1 MAKLPLAADVA
12 ESTTS
17 IAVTSAA
24 GGVGAAVVYSAET
37 THVILRNAGTYDFEY
52 QIGAGSWTLLPYRGN
67 ILLDVNMAA
76 TTIKTRKTA
85 GSGDGVGQLDT
96 FGFSSAVSAGDEATA
111 VKATG
116 VPVIEKTAS
125 SYTLVAADAGVQIDM
140 NNASANTINIPTH
153 ASVPFPV
160 GTQVWVCM
168 KGAGI
173 TTVAGAGV
181 TLQKPTAKSL
191 SISARYEKALLHKIA
206 TDTWRV
212 NAT

>member
-12 ESTTS
+12 ESSTS
-17 IAVTSAA
+17 ITVTSAA
-24 GGVGAAVVYSAET
+24 GGVGAAVVNSSET
-37 THVILRNAGTYDFEY
+37 AYVVLRNAGTYDFEY

-67 ILLDVNMAA
+67 VTLDVNMAV

-96 FGFSSAVSAGDEATA
+96 FGFSSAVSAGDESTA
-111 VKATG
+111 VKSTG

-125 SYTLVAADAGVQIDM
+125 SYTLVATDIGVQIDM
-140 NNASANTINIPTH
+140 NNAGANTLNIPTN
-153 ASVPFPV
+153 ATVPFPI
-160 GTQVWVCM
+160 GTQVWVCR
-168 KGAGI
+168 KGAGA
-173 TTVAGAGV
+173 TTIAGAGV
-181 TLQKPTAKSL
+181 TLQKPSAKSFT
-191 SISARYEKALLHKIA
+191 ISAQYEKALLHKIA